1 MVIKKHHRCNG
12 DANGTLLVLAGRSIG
27 EARDPAGDVQW
38 YVTGKGAKAAG
49 FRPQQWI
56 AKVHGIWYVRT
67 TGSQRGQ
74 YKVKAIYYLNPVQVV
89 EQKYTY
95 SKSYEWS
102 TEVTKATPD
111 QVFILETAEVELF
124 NCQFTGVKV
133 GT

>member
-1 MVIKKHHRCNG
+1 MVIKKHPRCNG
-12 DANGTLLVLAGRSIG
+12 DVNGTLLVLAGRSIG

-67 TGSQRGQ
+67 TGNSQRGQ
-74 YKVKAIYYLNPVQVV
+74 YKVKAN
-89 EQKYTY
+89 
-95 SKSYEWS
+95 EWS

-111 QVFILETAEVELF
+111 QVFILETAEVELLTA
-124 NCQFTGVKV
+124 NLPV
-133 GT
+133 